1 MPLTAAGRVQAAA
14 LGRRLAE
21 VLAGAPPAVVLT
33 SPRSRAVDTSALAGL
48 GAATVTD
55 DLAEWDYGTYEGR
68 TTAEIVAERPGWS
81 LFADGAPGGETA
93 DQVGARVDRVLAGLR
108 QVDGT
113 VVCVAHAHL
122 LRVFAARWVGAP
134 ARWGQALVLAPASI
148 SQLGWEHGQPVI
160 CTWNAV

>member
-1 MPLTAAGRVQAAA
+1 MPLTAAGRVQATA

-68 TTAEIVAERPGWS
+68 TTAEIVAGRPGWN
-81 LFADGAPGGETA
+81 LFTDGAPGGEQPE
-93 DQVGARVDRVLAGLR
+93 DVGARVDRFLGRIRAVEG
-108 QVDGT
+108 V
-113 VVCVAHAHL
+113 VVCVAHAHV
-122 LRVFAARWVGAP
+122 LRVLAARWIGADP
-134 ARWGQALVLAPASI
+134 VWGQSFVLAPASV
-148 SQLGWEHGQPVI
+148 SELGWEHGRPVV
-160 CTWNAV
+160 CRWNLT